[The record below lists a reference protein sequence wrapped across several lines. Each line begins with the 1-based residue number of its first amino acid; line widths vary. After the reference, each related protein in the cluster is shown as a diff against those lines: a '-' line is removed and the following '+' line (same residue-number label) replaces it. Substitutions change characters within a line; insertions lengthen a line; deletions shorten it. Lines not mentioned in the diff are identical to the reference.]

1 MARTVVRTAA
11 AAPLLLAALQAGAG
25 AQERAA
31 ELYACGGEPRA
42 EAALVGVTLCD
53 GEPTP
58 GLLAQAEAEN
68 LQIREGAL
76 VTAVAA
82 DGVGGVAGMQAGDLI
97 YRVGGGDVP
106 DAEAAAGRLALVAAR
121 ADTVVN
127 FLRAGRPYRIKLR
140 RE

>member
-1 MARTVVRTAA
+1 MHRTVFRAA
-11 AAPLLLAALQAGAG
+11 AGVPVLLAALLAGAG

-42 EAALVGVTLCD
+42 EAAAVGVTLCD

-58 GLLAQAEAEN
+58 ELLAQAEADN
-68 LQIREGAL
+68 LQVRDGAL
-76 VTAVAA
+76 ITAVAEN
-82 DGVGGVAGMQAGDLI
+82 GVAGVAGMQAGDLI

-106 DAEAAAGRLALVAAR
+106 DAAAAADRLGQVAAR

-127 FLRAGRPYRIKLR
+127 FLRGGRPYLVKLR